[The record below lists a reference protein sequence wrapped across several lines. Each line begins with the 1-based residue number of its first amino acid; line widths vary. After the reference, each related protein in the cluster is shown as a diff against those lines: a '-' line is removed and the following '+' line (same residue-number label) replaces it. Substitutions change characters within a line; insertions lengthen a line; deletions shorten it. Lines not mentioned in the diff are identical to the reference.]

1 MKLLTQI
8 PLKKAQNQIDYTSQ
22 LLILG
27 SCFAEN
33 IGAKLDYYKFQGLQN
48 PFGIFFH
55 PLAIENL
62 LFKAI
67 EQEVYGEQDVFDLN
81 ERFHCFDS
89 HSSLSA
95 ISKEELITNLNKS
108 LGDTY
113 TRLKKASH
121 IIITLG
127 TAWVYRSL
135 EDGKVVAN
143 CHKVPQTNFN
153 KELLSIEAIVQSLK
167 NMLTMVATINTDVQ
181 FIFTVSPVR
190 HLKDGFVENQLSK
203 AHLISAVHK
212 ILNIENVSYFPS
224 YEIMMDEL
232 RDYRFYAKD
241 MVHPNEMAIDYIWE
255 KFRNT
260 WISDNAIEVM
270 DKVDEVQSG
279 LQHRPFNPSSEQH
292 QKFLKSI
299 QEKIAYIKK
308 DYPFM
313 DFNSIKA

>member
-127 TAWVYRSL
+127 TSWVYRSL

-167 NMLTMVATINTDVQ
+167 NMLTMVATINTDIQ

-212 ILNIENVSYFPS
+212 ILKIENVSYFPS

>member
-62 LFKAI
+62 LFKAV
-67 EQEVYGEQDVFDLN
+67 EQEVYGKQDVFDLN

-308 DYPFM
+308 NYPFM